1 MMQKNVFSSGRA
13 ATVVMLRRDHVDA
26 TCPSHLL
33 SGPTIP
39 SFDKCTSVQCSMRP
53 MAIKVQKK
61 LCSIAPS
68 DKTPPSVVLDRSQ
81 RHLLANTAMGG
92 NMCPIGV
99 LDGWER

>member
-1 MMQKNVFSSGRA
+1 MMQCNFSLSGRT

-39 SFDKCTSVQCSMRP
+39 SFDKCTSVQYSMRP

-81 RHLLANTAMGG
+81 RHLLANTAVGD
-92 NMCPIGV
+92 NTRSIGV

>member
-1 MMQKNVFSSGRA
+1 MMQGNVLSSGRA
-13 ATVVMLRRDHVDA
+13 ATVVTLRRDHVDA
-26 TCPSHLL
+26 TCPSPLL
-33 SGPTIP
+33 SGSPIP
-39 SFDKCTSVQCSMRP
+39 SFDKCTSVQYSMRL
-53 MAIKVQKK
+53 MVRKVQKK

-92 NMCPIGV
+92 NRRPIGV

>member
-1 MMQKNVFSSGRA
+1 
-13 ATVVMLRRDHVDA
+13 
-26 TCPSHLL
+26 
-33 SGPTIP
+33 
-39 SFDKCTSVQCSMRP
+39 

-68 DKTPPSVVLDRSQ
+68 DKTLPSVVLDRSQ

>member
-1 MMQKNVFSSGRA
+1 MMQRNVFFAGRA

-26 TCPSHLL
+26 TCPLHLL

-39 SFDKCTSVQCSMRP
+39 SFDKCTSVQYSMRP

-68 DKTPPSVVLDRSQ
+68 DKTLPSVVLDRSQ

-92 NMCPIGV
+92 NRCPIGV